1 MFQHP
6 IISKMY
12 NNDPFSQWMGIERI
26 AEAEGYC
33 KLRMTIRPEMCNGFN
48 ICHGGIAFS
57 LADSCLAFAAN
68 SRGNQAVSI
77 ESSISHTAPLLVGD
91 TIIAE
96 STEMNS
102 TKHTSLYYITI
113 TKESNAEVV
122 ALFKGTCYRKSKEW
136 DVSNS

>member
-1 MFQHP
+1 
-6 IISKMY
+6 MY

-33 KLRMTIRPEMCNGFN
+33 KLRMTIRSEMCNGFN
-48 ICHGGIAFS
+48 ICHGGIIFS

-77 ESSISHTAPLLVGD
+77 ESSISNTAPLLVD
-91 TIIAE
+91 DIIIAE

-113 TKESNAEVV
+113 TKESNAAVV
-122 ALFKGTCYRKSKEW
+122 ALFKGTCYRKNKEW
-136 DVSNS
+136 SLNK